1 MSELASV
8 SKGEISADVKFEAGK
23 IVLSSKYDG
32 KGADAEVK
40 VSVEAGYFIDKLK
53 EAIPGQIDD
62 AVLEL
67 LKGALS
73 KL

>member
-8 SKGEISADVKFEAGK
+8 SKGEVAADVKFEGGK
-23 IVLSSKYDG
+23 IVLAAKYDG

-40 VSVEAGYFIDKLK
+40 VSVESGYFLDKLK

-62 AVLEL
+62 AVIEL